1 MIEIIRTNVIDTIKT
16 RESTNPIAPTTT
28 TVDDERMTRLA
39 HDFFL
44 PGPFDVICARGKE
57 ARNHNQQFRKK
68 IKESVNAYAEA
79 ETKLYKSL
87 VVSSVVEWF
96 RKASP
101 NGGFVKELN
110 GVWYEVGDHLTRE
123 KVGQALR
130 DRLHSHYKSSTK
142 AKRRRWK
149 KEEQEKFDKEEYL
162 DNMIN
167 ANQFISVRMKQME
180 ERRNDLGG
188 NDASDESLLKLF
200 TQNNCF
206 ILKAIRSDQNLQEH
220 IKSFSS

>member
-1 MIEIIRTNVIDTIKT
+1 MCIRD
-16 RESTNPIAPTTT
+16 R
-28 TVDDERMTRLA
+28 
-39 HDFFL
+39 
-44 PGPFDVICARGKE
+44 
-57 ARNHNQQFRKK
+57 
-68 IKESVNAYAEA
+68 SVNAYAEA

-101 NGGFVKELN
+101 NGGGFVKELN
-110 GVWYEVGDHLTRE
+110 GVWYEVGDHLARE

-130 DRLHSHYKSSTK
+130 DKLHSQYKSSTK

-149 KEEQEKFDKEEYL
+149 KEEQENVSKEEYL

-167 ANQFISVRMKQME
+167 ANFVITERMKQMQ
-180 ERRNDLGG
+180 ERRNELGG
-188 NDASDESLLKLF
+188 NNASDESILKLF

-206 ILKAIRSDQNLQEH
+206 VLKAIRSDQNLQER
-220 IKSFSS
+220 IKSVSSG